1 MGKRTF
7 IAAATYQLERRDVG
21 GGEVVLHY
29 EGHPVLGEA
38 EINPKND
45 NFLRGNQ
52 WLLILNNSPGLHPVV
67 ARDGL
72 PDLPVPPD
80 VVEGLLER
88 DRLPQRRLRH
98 RVRRLGAVLRG
109 GIRRRG

>member
-7 IAAATYQLERRDVG
+7 IAAAIYQLERRDVG

-38 EINPKND
+38 EINQKKTI
-45 NFLRGNQ
+45 FEGNQ

-80 VVEGLLER
+80 VVE
-88 DRLPQRRLRH
+88 RLPE
-98 RVRRLGAVLRG
+98 
-109 GIRRRG
+109 